1 MSFVTLPTPP
11 WRLLH
16 ESFLQLRWIPLSCN
30 FYVRT
35 CVNFTPINKIE
46 AMYAWSRVALK
57 LKVRVVQLVLSQRKY
72 AFTFRSD
79 PSYFSSIL
87 LRTCILRA
95 YTCNN
100 LRHSGNPSLQYTP
113 KLLVCNHV
121 TRRPC

>member
-16 ESFLQLRWIPLSCN
+16 KSFLQLRWIPLSCN

-100 LRHSGNPSLQYTP
+100 LRHGGNTSLQYTP